1 MKTVSFFHQTVD
13 DFMALGV
20 ISLGDDSSFL
30 RLDIY
35 KKLNLE
41 EKKKKKKEGNAVV
54 EGWFGN
60 SLEDG
65 VYEEEDDEEEMDE

>member
-1 MKTVSFFHQTVD
+1 MKTVSFFHQPVD

-41 EKKKKKKEGNAVV
+41 EKKKKKEGNAVV